1 MPYSDYCP
9 IAMANEITGDRW
21 SPLILR
27 EIIIGSHRFNE
38 IHRGIPRISRSL
50 LAQRLRL
57 LERNGLIERRPR
69 PGETAVDYVL
79 TPAGRDLE
87 PILWALGRWATR
99 WMLGD
104 PVDEQLDT
112 PHLVWRLHQVTN
124 AERAPKT
131 RTTVEFRT
139 LGAGAG
145 RAWLVFDGGR
155 STACQIDPGFDVDLV
170 VEGDNRTLHSWFL
183 GRVTWRDARASGAVT
198 LLGPSRLASSFPNWF
213 DPSAFYN
220 EVRAATRAE
229 RRRHLVVR
237 RTRVDNDVKPAHR
250 AGSAINSS
258 SG

>member
-9 IAMANEITGDRW
+9 IAMANEVVGDRW

-57 LERNGLIERRPR
+57 LEHNGLVERRPR
-69 PGETAVDYVL
+69 PGESASDYVL

-104 PVDEQLDT
+104 PADEQLDT

-124 AERAPKT
+124 HERAPQK

-198 LLGPSRLASSFPNWF
+198 VLGPTRLASSFPSWF

-220 EVRAATRAE
+220 EVRAATRAQ

-237 RTRVDNDVKPAHR
+237 RTRQDGEATQPHG
-250 AGSAINSS
+250 AGAGVSPR